1 MPQHEAAGGPG
12 NQGFR
17 PAGPAVIGVKM
28 NGHKEITFRL
38 VGLVTDMIE
47 VIVLTKDDGYSI
59 SF

>member
-17 PAGPAVIGVKM
+17 AAGPTVIGVEV
-28 NGHKEITFRL
+28 NGYKEITFCL